1 MPQASKKAAEGFA
14 AFKAPTQ
21 KELTERLE
29 AKLLHHFSVQPEE
42 ATNENL
48 YNALVLVLRDL
59 MRERRVA
66 YISETHKENAKQVYY
81 LCMEFLMGRS
91 LKNTLY
97 NLNMTGAA
105 EKVMRQWGVK
115 LDTLYELEPD
125 AGLGN
130 GGLGRLAACFLD
142 GLATQSMPAIG
153 YSLLYEYGIFRQ
165 KLVDGWQT
173 ELPDS
178 GCPAAK
184 AGCCRVRS
192 WRKKCIS
199 AARSTSGGITRVT
212 TTLNAKMRPKSSPS
226 PTT

>member
-115 LDTLYELEPD
+115 LDTLYELEYEVNILQ
-125 AGLGN
+125 ATSREVGISCEGIARNLSRGLMSSGN
-130 GGLGRLAACFLD
+130 LD
-142 GLATQSMPAIG
+142 IETVDELICLKCEVQYDIDSKGFYRPLYLIDCTADGESVEVKTSAI
-153 YSLLYEYGIFRQ
+153 
-165 KLVDGWQT
+165 
-173 ELPDS
+173 
-178 GCPAAK
+178 
-184 AGCCRVRS
+184 
-192 WRKKCIS
+192 
-199 AARSTSGGITRVT
+199 
-212 TTLNAKMRPKSSPS
+212 
-226 PTT
+226 

>member
-97 NLNMTGAA
+97 NLNI
-105 EKVMRQWGVK
+105 
-115 LDTLYELEPD
+115 D
-125 AGLGN
+125 
-130 GGLGRLAACFLD
+130 
-142 GLATQSMPAIG
+142 
-153 YSLLYEYGIFRQ
+153 
-165 KLVDGWQT
+165 
-173 ELPDS
+173 
-178 GCPAAK
+178 
-184 AGCCRVRS
+184 
-192 WRKKCIS
+192 RKS
-199 AARSTSGGITRVT
+199 VV
-212 TTLNAKMRPKSSPS
+212 
-226 PTT
+226 